1 MEFRTCRP
9 ELNMFQH
16 YLVQTE
22 SDRLGILTPLKRK
35 MFIPKKPFDKQ
46 TERFWT
52 FVQHDLTSIT
62 TLGSRGGSNWR
73 LLLFSHRCDHVTK
86 HTNACCYFCWYPRGL
101 TSSGILDFQHLLLKR
116 ESWNKLR
123 SANLIWRMGRI

>member
-1 MEFRTCRP
+1 
-9 ELNMFQH
+9 MFQH

-62 TLGSRGGSNWR
+62 TLGSRGGQTGACF
-73 LLLFSHRCDHVTK
+73 FSVTVAIMSRNTPT
-86 HTNACCYFCWYPRGL
+86 HAA
-101 TSSGILDFQHLLLKR
+101 TSAGIPVV
-116 ESWNKLR
+116 
-123 SANLIWRMGRI
+123 